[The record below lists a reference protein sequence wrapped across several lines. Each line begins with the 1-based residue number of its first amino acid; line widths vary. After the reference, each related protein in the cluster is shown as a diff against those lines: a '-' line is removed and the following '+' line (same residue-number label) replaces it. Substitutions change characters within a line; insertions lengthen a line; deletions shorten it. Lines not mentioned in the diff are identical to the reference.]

1 MEKTDI
7 NKIMVQFNVEE
18 FDSIY
23 YWFCIC
29 LIYKYYKFNSKI
41 VNSIITYA
49 KYEYAMIYFVPNI
62 DIRKDYKDE
71 DIEKIAKGFLIN
83 DLKSIFKE
91 INNCTILFIENLH
104 LKIKKI
110 SNEELAKEIK
120 ESKTKKNNK

>member
-1 MEKTDI
+1 
-7 NKIMVQFNVEE
+7 
-18 FDSIY
+18 
-23 YWFCIC
+23 
-29 LIYKYYKFNSKI
+29 
-41 VNSIITYA
+41 
-49 KYEYAMIYFVPNI
+49 MIYFVPNI
-62 DIRKDYKDE
+62 HIRKDYKDE

-91 INNCTILFIENLH
+91 INNYIILFIEDLH